1 MSAALMSWEEPL
13 ARTELAAEVARLR
26 HGDPEALDPL
36 LARYQNRL
44 YRYLLRLVRDQAT
57 AEDLFQQTWLR
68 VVEKVHQYDA
78 LRSFEA
84 WLFALAHN
92 LAIDHLR
99 RYRPESL
106 DELLS
111 PDEPRHRQFPGAGP
125 DALDRALRLER
136 AGLVVE
142 ALDELPA
149 VYRELLS
156 LRFEEEMKLV
166 EIAEVLDVPLS
177 TVKTRLKRGLERLR
191 ERLVNLAPRE
201 MGQ

>member
-1 MSAALMSWEEPL
+1 
-13 ARTELAAEVARLR
+13 
-26 HGDPEALDPL
+26 
-36 LARYQNRL
+36 
-44 YRYLLRLVRDQAT
+44 
-57 AEDLFQQTWLR
+57 LFQQTWLR
-68 VVEKVHQYDA
+68 VVEKVHHYDA
-78 LRSFEA
+78 RRSFEA

-99 RYRPESL
+99 RCRSESL

-111 PDEPRHRQFPGAGP
+111 SDEPRHIQFPSAGP
-125 DALDRALRLER
+125 DALDRALEQER
-136 AGLVVE
+136 AGAGIE
-142 ALDELPA
+142 AFDELPA

-191 ERLVNLAPRE
+191 KQLVNMAPRE
-201 MGQ
+201 IGQ